1 MSAEPRALTPY
12 ERLGDWIDNHLD
24 ESIAF
29 LRELV
34 RIPSDTPPGDN
45 ARHAARTAELLTRMG
60 FVVERYPVPEA
71 DVAAA
76 GMKSVVNLV
85 VRRRFGD
92 GPVIALNVHGDAV
105 PPGAGWTH
113 PPYAGDIADGR
124 MYGRGVAVSKS
135 DFATYVY
142 AMRALAALGAPKR
155 GTLEL
160 HITYDEEFGGRLGPE
175 WLLARGIVDPD
186 YAICPGFSYAIGVAH
201 NGSVQLEVV
210 VHGRAAH
217 AAMPETGVDALRAA
231 HALMGA
237 LYAHA
242 AELASVRSAVAGIAS
257 PTLVVGTIEG
267 GINTNVV
274 PDRVRFALDRRVI
287 PEERADDV
295 EYALRT
301 LLERA
306 AASLPGITLE
316 VRRLLRARPLAP
328 LPGHEALVAAFAR
341 HASAI
346 VGEPVTATG
355 TPLYTDARL
364 YGEHG
369 VPTVLYGAGP
379 RTLIESNA
387 KRADE
392 NLVLDDLRKATKVV
406 ACALHDLLADA
417 SPRARAT
424 QPQAIP

>member
-1 MSAEPRALTPY
+1 VSTLPRPLTPY

-45 ARHAARTAELLTRMG
+45 APHAARTAELLTRMG
-60 FVVERYPVPEA
+60 FVVERHPVPA
-71 DVAAA
+71 SDVAAS
-76 GMKSVVNLV
+76 GLTSIVDLV
-85 VRRRFGD
+85 VRRRFGN

-105 PPGAGWTH
+105 PPGGGWTH

-142 AMRALAALGAPKR
+142 ALRALAALGTLDR
-155 GTLEL
+155 GAVEL
-160 HITYDEEFGGRLGPE
+160 HITYDEEFGGRLGPQ
-175 WLLARGIVDPD
+175 WLLAQGIVDPD

-201 NGSVQLEVV
+201 NGSVQLEVI

-217 AAMPETGVDALRAA
+217 AAMPDTGVDALRAA
-231 HALMGA
+231 HALIGA

-242 AELASVRSAVAGIAS
+242 GELAATRSAVAGIAS
-257 PTLVVGTIEG
+257 PTLVVGTIDG

-295 EYALRT
+295 EYALRARI
-301 LLERA
+301 ERVA
-306 AASLPGITLE
+306 ATMPGITLE

-328 LPGHEALVAAFAR
+328 LPRHEVMVDALAR

-346 VGEPVTATG
+346 VGERVEATG

-364 YGEHG
+364 YGERG

-379 RTLIESNA
+379 RTLVESNA

-406 ACALHDLLADA
+406 ACALHDLLASA
-417 SPRARAT
+417 PVRARAA
-424 QPQAIP
+424 PRQAMP